1 MGRALTAGVA
11 YFGAVFAAGVILGT
25 LRTLLL
31 VPALGEVPAVVIEI
45 PVMLT
50 ISWVVSRWLVRRFA
64 VSARLPERVTMGVAA
79 LVLLLLAEAAL
90 AILVFQRSFPAH
102 LAHYATLPGALGLAA
117 QTCFAAM
124 PALRSR

>member
-90 AILVFQRSFPAH
+90 AILVFQRPFPAH
-102 LAHYATLPGALGLAA
+102 LAHYTTLPGALGLAA
-117 QTCFAAM
+117 QVCFAAM
-124 PALRSR
+124 PVLRLR

>member
-90 AILVFQRSFPAH
+90 AILVFQRPFQAH
-102 LAHYATLPGALGLAA
+102 LTHYTTLPGALGLAA
-117 QTCFAAM
+117 QVCFAAM
-124 PALRSR
+124 PVLRLR